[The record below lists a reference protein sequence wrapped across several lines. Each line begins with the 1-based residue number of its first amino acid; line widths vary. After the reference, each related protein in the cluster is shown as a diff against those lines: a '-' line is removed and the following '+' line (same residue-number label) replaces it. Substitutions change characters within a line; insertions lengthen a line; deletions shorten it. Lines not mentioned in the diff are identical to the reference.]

1 MGRHMTI
8 SRTSLVHAVLPLA
21 MAWLAGCVE
30 STSFRGHTTLGAKE
44 LQQCGPGATKAAS
57 APRVDAPTALATRGT
72 K

>member
-1 MGRHMTI
+1 MTNLRDWLI
-8 SRTSLVHAVLPLA
+8 YAVLAATAAGLG
-21 MAWLAGCVE
+21 GCVE
-30 STSFRGHTTLGAKE
+30 GTSFRGHTTLGAKE